1 MINLKEEQ
9 RIEKI
14 KLVNIFGQHFKYT
27 LILLIINTLI
37 RSQGSESFYIT
48 ITQYLTLTIF
58 AFNFIAATFLVCL
71 EKEFP
76 KLEYFL
82 IYTVNIFVFVILLV
96 YSLNYYL
103 TIQESDPT
111 LHLYIKA
118 YMLILLQKEIEI
130 LIIKIFPLEFM
141 NRFVN
146 SFTSCI
152 IVTLILSH
160 QDDYECQHNYSM
172 ILQSLLLTNLL
183 TSIINVMFT
192 LILFN
197 QNKQQKEI
205 RNFTNM
211 LLTVLFI
218 IHIAQYIIILLK
230 TKNIMDQECKCLR
243 FIFEIQNYVTPI
255 NIICFFSVIIQEFK
269 YFKQN
274 LEQQNQLE
282 QNNVQKK
289 IFSVNIQISQNQKL
303 HNKQSMKSMSSL
315 VNPMEASSKYF
326 QQTPNFKNEKVE
338 PKLQKLGTSQFGES
352 QHNPQMINS
361 WGNVQNGKLFL
372 FSMKEQNDN
381 IENQIKG
388 NKSVDENFIRQ
399 EESQI
404 PEIFSQVNNPMESG
418 SVVTIH

>member
-14 KLVNIFGQHFKYT
+14 KLVNIFGLHFKYT

-37 RSQGSESFYIT
+37 RTQGNDSFYIT
-48 ITQYLTLTIF
+48 ITQYLTLMNF

-82 IYTVNIFVFVILLV
+82 IYTVNIFGFIILLV

-103 TIQESDPT
+103 SMQETDPA
-111 LHLYIKA
+111 LHLYVKA
-118 YMLILLQKEIEI
+118 FMLILLQKEIEI

-152 IVTLILSH
+152 IAALILSH
-160 QDDYECQHNYSM
+160 EDNYECQHNYSM
-172 ILQSLLLTNLL
+172 ISLSLLLTNLL
-183 TSIINVMFT
+183 TTIINVIFT

-205 RNFTNM
+205 RNFANM

-218 IHIAQYIIILLK
+218 IHIAQYIYTLSK
-230 TKNIMDQECKCLR
+230 TYNKMDQECNSFR
-243 FIFEIQNYVTPI
+243 FIFAIQNYVAPI
-255 NIICFFSVIIQEFK
+255 NLICFCFVIVLEVQ

-274 LEQQNQLE
+274 LEHQNQLE
-282 QNNVQKK
+282 KNDEQKK
-289 IFSVNIQISQNQKL
+289 MYSANIQISQNQKL
-303 HNKQSMKSMSSL
+303 QNKQSMKSLSSIA
-315 VNPMEASSKYF
+315 NPMEASSKYF
-326 QQTPNFKNEKVE
+326 QQTPNFKSEKVE
-338 PKLQKLGTSQFGES
+338 PKLQKMGTSQFGES

-361 WGNVQNGKLFL
+361 WGNVQNGKLFV
-372 FSMKEQNDN
+372 FSIKEQNDN
-381 IENQIKG
+381 IGNQRKG

-399 EESQI
+399 EESQM
-404 PEIFSQVNNPMESG
+404 PEILSQVNNPMESG
-418 SVVTIH
+418 SVITIH